1 MKFIK
6 KYKNQE
12 LTLCF
17 IINDTLNN
25 TILKKISTKIK
36 NNSKNNYLIFI
47 YIETK
52 NRFFTILPLTKIIS
66 SKENISNIKNLI
78 KEKLK
83 LFENQYNF
91 EADHFTI
98 FCKLIII

>member
-17 IINDTLNN
+17 IISGTLNN
-25 TILKKISTKIK
+25 IILKKISTKIK
-36 NNSKNNYLIFI
+36 NYSKSNYLIFI

-52 NRFFTILPLTKIIS
+52 NRYFTILPLTKIVS
-66 SKENISNIKNLI
+66 PGENLSNIKNLI

-98 FCKLIII
+98 FCKLIVI